1 MAARELFIGAR
12 DGTKHIVTGDTFR
25 VLAPRNDT
33 GGAFEVFEMIAPRD
47 SGPPPHAHPWS
58 ESYSIVEGSVEVRI
72 GDRTFS
78 GQAGSF
84 FQIPAGTFHSHRIT
98 SDSARMIVVTSP
110 TGAADSRGSPPSPRW
125 PGKRHSRPWGDRKK
139 IPPPPARDSS
149 CGTPRGEWRPGR

>member
-1 MAARELFIGAR
+1 MAARELFIGAA

-25 VLAPRNDT
+25 VLAARNDT

-58 ESYSIVEGSVEVRI
+58 ESYSIIEGSVEVRV

-110 TGAADSRGSPPSPRW
+110 TGAADFFSEVDSET
-125 PGKRHSRPWGDRKK
+125 DFEK
-139 IPPPPARDSS
+139 IVGIALKHGFTLPQ
-149 CGTPRGEWRPGR
+149 